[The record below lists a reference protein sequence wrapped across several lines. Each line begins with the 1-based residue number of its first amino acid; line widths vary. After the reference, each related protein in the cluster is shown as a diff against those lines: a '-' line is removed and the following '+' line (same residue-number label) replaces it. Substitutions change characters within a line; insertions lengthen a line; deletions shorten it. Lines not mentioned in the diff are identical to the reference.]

1 MSSETTRDA
10 SRVTRYDYKMNK
22 LLILTEKCCNTISP
36 VSFLNGYLQEAGKK
50 ADEFAID
57 DITDFNELFALASD
71 YEIIGLSSWG
81 HDRRE
86 ILDLLYNLRKNKKI
100 TVIGGPGV
108 IEEHENFTHSVSG
121 PGEYLL
127 LDLLNGK
134 KLPSFYKETKEP
146 PYKFQLTDFSRE
158 KLPVMD
164 NNISV
169 SIRTFDGCYWG
180 KCYFCTYNH
189 NYSNRLKLLDE
200 RKASIISN
208 TLDKIVKDIKE
219 VKNNGE
225 ITFYMS
231 HASINRKNLEY
242 LLEAIKKSERNFK
255 WVTFIRLEPW
265 VMKYMR
271 DIGSLKGILDI
282 GYEFICNRDLVNK
295 GCFPEDEI
303 RLSLEA
309 FKEHVPVKG
318 NFLYCIPGAEE
329 KDLIECAVNI
339 ARIRHCFSSF
349 VLGQLFIEKETEFYR
364 RRKDFHIICHDDIID
379 YGSSEYGNYMPHFED
394 YSGFRTLKD
403 YSLFI
408 ENNKKFALSVA
419 EIMETEIYSWEDP
432 IDIEV
437 KLPPVD
443 KDKVYNIISKYFV
456 DKDFIRKSID
466 NSWIYLRKNRDA

>member
-1 MSSETTRDA
+1 
-10 SRVTRYDYKMNK
+10 MNK
-22 LLILTEKCCNTISP
+22 LLILTEEFGNSISN
-36 VSFLNGYLQEAGKK
+36 VSFLNGYLQETGKK
-50 ADEFAID
+50 ADEFVIND
-57 DITDFNELFALASD
+57 STDFNELFVIASD

-81 HDRRE
+81 HDRRD
-86 ILDLLYNLRKNKKI
+86 ILNLFYNLKKNGKI

-108 IEEHENFTHSVSG
+108 IEEHENFTCSVSG
-121 PGEYLL
+121 PGEYFLA
-127 LDLLNGK
+127 DLLNGK
-134 KLPSFYKETKEP
+134 KFPSFYREKREP
-146 PYKFQLTDFSRE
+146 PYKFKLTDFSRK
-158 KLPVMD
+158 KLPFMD

-189 NYSNRLKLLDE
+189 NYPNRLKLLDE
-200 RKASIISN
+200 KKASIISN
-208 TLDKIVKDIKE
+208 TLDEIVKHIKE
-219 VKNNGE
+219 IKNNGE

-231 HASINRKNLEY
+231 HASINRKNLEC
-242 LLEAIKKSERNFK
+242 LLEAIKKSEKNFK
-255 WVTFIRLEPW
+255 WVTFIRPESW
-265 VMKYMR
+265 VMKYLR
-271 DIGSLKGILDI
+271 DIGNLNGILDI

-309 FKEHVPVKG
+309 FKEQVPVKG

-364 RRKDFHIICHDDIID
+364 RKKAFNIICHDDIID
-379 YGSSEYGNYMPHFED
+379 YGGSIHGNYMHHFED
-394 YSGFRTLKD
+394 YAGFRAVKD
-403 YSLFI
+403 YELFI
-408 ENNKKFALSVA
+408 ENNKKFAMSVA

-437 KLPPVD
+437 RLSPVD
-443 KDKVYNIISKYFV
+443 KEKVYNILSKYFA
-456 DKDFIRKSID
+456 DKDFIKKSID
-466 NSWIYLRKNRDA
+466 NSWNRQNKTGSE